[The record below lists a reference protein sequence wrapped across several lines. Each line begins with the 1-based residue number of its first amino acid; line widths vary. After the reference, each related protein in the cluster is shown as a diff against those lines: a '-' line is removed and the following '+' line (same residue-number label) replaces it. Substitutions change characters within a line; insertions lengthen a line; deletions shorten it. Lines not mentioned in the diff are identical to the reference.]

1 MKAVLFGASKGMGR
15 ALARLMAARGDHLFL
30 IGRTPDDLER
40 SARDLEIRGAPA
52 PVKTAYCDLLAPES
66 FAPALDQAERELQGF
81 DTVVV
86 TAGLFATQEELEN
99 DPQLAARV
107 LAADFTGTVL
117 FCEEARRRLLATG
130 AGKGAGKGVRNLLC
144 EAPSGPF
151 RQKVPD
157 TFSGTLCVFSSVAGE
172 RGRKPVILYG
182 AAKAGLS
189 QYLEGLD
196 HKFRARGLR
205 TVCVKPG
212 FVKTGMTAGLK
223 PPPMAGEPEAV
234 ARCVLRAIDRGRPE
248 VYTPAAWRGVMC
260 IIRNLPRFIMRKIE
274 F

>member
-15 ALARLMAARGDHLFL
+15 ALARLMAARGDRLFL

-52 PVKTAYCDLLAPES
+52 PVMTAFCDLLKPES

-99 DPQLAARV
+99 DLQLAARV

-130 AGKGAGKGVRNLLC
+130 G
-144 EAPSGPF
+144 
-151 RQKVPD
+151 
-157 TFSGTLCVFSSVAGE
+157 GTLCVFSSVAGE

-189 QYLEGLD
+189 KYLEGLD

-234 ARCVLRAIDRGRPE
+234 ALCVLRAIDRGRPE
-248 VYTPAAWRGVMC
+248 VYAPAAWRGVMC
-260 IIRNLPRFIMRKIE
+260 IIRNLPRFVMRKIE